1 MQIAYVKKK
10 KNPKNSTHKTKTAR
24 TNKFRKLTRYKIN
37 IQNSVA
43 FLYINNKI
51 SERQIRKTISFIT
64 ASKRIKHRRINLT
77 S

>member
-1 MQIAYVKKK
+1 MLKKK
-10 KNPKNSTHKTKTAR
+10 KKPKNSTHKTKTAT

-51 SERQIRKTISFIT
+51 SERQIRKTISFYNC
-64 ASKRIKHRRINLT
+64 IKKNKT
-77 S
+77 PQNKFN

>member
-1 MQIAYVKKK
+1 MLKK
-10 KNPKNSTHKTKTAR
+10 KNPKNSTHETKTAR

-51 SERQIRKTISFIT
+51 SERESEKKKSHLPSCLKEQNT
-64 ASKRIKHRRINLT
+64 
-77 S
+77 